1 MSQRKNKSKRSIR
14 GKITIHRNNYISD
27 EQYIRY
33 YFIKI
38 KIMENPL
45 LS

>member
-1 MSQRKNKSKRSIR
+1 MSQRKNKSKLSIR
-14 GKITIHRNNYISD
+14 GKIYIHKNNYIS
-27 EQYIRY
+27 EELYIKD